1 MERVLLEGTP
11 FKGRPVVPNPV
22 VSYPVVSYPSLS
34 QFPPKFE
41 SARTKFESGRT
52 QATDRFSP
60 DFYFPYLFETPARA
74 REQVLIVA

>member
-41 SARTKFESGRT
+41 SARTK
-52 QATDRFSP
+52 
-60 DFYFPYLFETPARA
+60 
-74 REQVLIVA
+74 V